1 MVRELD
7 FLEQFRDLNL
17 ACKVTPN
24 SVRLGALRITSELL
38 GEIRESQK
46 SDPILKTQLE
56 DITSG
61 KDNSFNMG
69 SDGVLRLRDRI
80 CVPNVPKL
88 RKITLKEGHRSNL
101 SIHLNATKMYQD
113 LKTMFW
119 WPNMKK
125 EVSEFVCACLVC

>member
-1 MVRELD
+1 MADTLSRKSLNIFALIVRELD
-7 FLEQFRDLNL
+7 LLEQFRDLSL
-17 ACKVTPN
+17 ASEITPN

-101 SIHLNATKMYQD
+101 SIHLGDTNMY
-113 LKTMFW
+113 
-119 WPNMKK
+119 
-125 EVSEFVCACLVC
+125 